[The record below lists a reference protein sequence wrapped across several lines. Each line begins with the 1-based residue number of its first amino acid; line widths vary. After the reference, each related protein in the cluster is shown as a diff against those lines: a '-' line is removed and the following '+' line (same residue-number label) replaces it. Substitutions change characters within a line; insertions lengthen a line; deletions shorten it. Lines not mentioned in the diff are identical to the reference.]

1 MPNYYKPDLG
11 SDPNNPFARD
21 QDGKLVRRSYWL
33 DMLDNSIILA
43 LTKGIGSTLTNDEK
57 RSHIIDIKREHLLED
72 IIIQEV
78 LPPEN

>member
-1 MPNYYKPDLG
+1 MPDYYKPDLG

-43 LTKGIGSTLTNDEK
+43 MTKGIGSTLTNDEK
-57 RSHIIDIKREHLLED
+57 RSHIIDIKREHLLEY

>member
-11 SDPNNPFARD
+11 SDPNNPFARN

-43 LTKGIGSTLTNDEK
+43 MTKGIGSTLTNDEK

-78 LPPEN
+78 LPPEK

>member
-11 SDPNNPFARD
+11 SDPNNPFARN

-43 LTKGIGSTLTNDEK
+43 MTKGIGNTLTNDEK

-78 LPPEN
+78 LPPEK